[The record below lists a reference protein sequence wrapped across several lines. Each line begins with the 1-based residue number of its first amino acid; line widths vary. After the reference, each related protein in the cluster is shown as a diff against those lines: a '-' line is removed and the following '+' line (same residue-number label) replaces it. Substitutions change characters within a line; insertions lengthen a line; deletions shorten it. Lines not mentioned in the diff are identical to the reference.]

1 MERLWRLSLF
11 NMTIEECLVKDSEQ
25 AQHLVEEFQHQRT
38 ELVASGLLQFNPP
51 MLEAR
56 VERADEFNRFFKT
69 VIIQVLDSC
78 LLKLGDWRNTENRD
92 DRFLHDLTVNVW
104 ATDLCIEQLTWERT
118 AMMQTNYCNYLLV
131 MLDRPFLV
139 SALHASKNG
148 HLAFVM
154 DYRDYYQLL
163 EESSFLR
170 RRIDE
175 ALVDRVKVQFGM
187 TEQQRTEDK
196 KIDRIRRLLPT
207 SLFDNIH
214 GLRARLGQVVSASC
228 VTPFLKQGWWTGAP
242 FLLDFRGE
250 LHANG
255 LVDYLNKPGL
265 MDEEFRDNNG

>member
-1 MERLWRLSLF
+1 MERLSRLALF
-11 NMTIEECLVKDSEQ
+11 NMVIEECLVKDSEQ
-25 AQHLVEEFQHQRT
+25 AGQLVEEFQHRRT
-38 ELVASGLLQFNPP
+38 QLVARGLLQFNPP

-56 VERADEFNRFFKT
+56 VESADEFNRYCKT
-69 VIIQVLDSC
+69 VVIQVLDSC
-78 LLKLGDWRNTENRD
+78 LLRVEDWRKTQNRD
-92 DRFLHDLTVNVW
+92 DRFLHALTVNVW
-104 ATDLCIEQLTWERT
+104 ETDLCIEKLTWERT
-118 AMMQTNYCNYLLV
+118 AMMRTKYCNHLLL

-154 DYRDYYQLL
+154 HYMDYHQLL
-163 EESSFLR
+163 EESSLLR
-170 RRIDE
+170 RRVDE
-175 ALVDRVKVQFGM
+175 ALGDHIKVQFGM
-187 TEQQRTEDK
+187 TEQQRTEHWK
-196 KIDRIRRLLPT
+196 SERIRWLLPA

-214 GLRARLGQVVSASC
+214 GLRARLGLVVSASC

-250 LHANG
+250 LHAKG